1 MSVSAQIEMLQP
13 KLIAWRHHLHAHP
26 ETAFE
31 EYRTAAFIAGELRAM
46 GLEVHEGIAG
56 TGVVAVLRNGEGGA
70 VGLRAD
76 IDALD
81 IQEATGLPYASTV
94 PGKMHACGHDGHTAM
109 LLGAARYMVD
119 HPPGPGTV
127 VFIFQPAEENE
138 GGARSMI
145 EDGLFTRFPIEQ
157 VFALHNWPGL
167 EAGRFAVHDGPVMA
181 ALDTFE
187 LRLVG
192 RSSHAAMPNEGID
205 PITLS
210 AQVQMAWQT
219 LVSRAVAPTDPAVIS
234 ITQIHAGDTLNV
246 IPDTITLCGTV
257 RTLRPETRDML
268 ETEMAHRAR
277 AVAEAMHAS
286 ATLDY
291 KRRYPATIN
300 AIGPAA
306 LAREAAGRVVGAE
319 AVDTGLAPSM
329 ASEDFA
335 FMLDAIPGAYV
346 WIGNGPVGGGQNLH
360 SPTYRFNDDI
370 LPLGAQYFTRIAEQA
385 LSTSAN
391 EVSYR

>member
-1 MSVSAQIEMLQP
+1 MPVLAEIKTLQP

-31 EYRTAAFIAGELRAM
+31 EHRTAAFIAGELRAM

-56 TGVVAVLRNGEGGA
+56 TGVVAVLRNGEGST

-76 IDALD
+76 IDALN

-109 LLGAARYMVD
+109 LLGAARHMTD
-119 HPPGPGTV
+119 HPPGPGSV

-138 GGARSMI
+138 GGARAMI
-145 EDGLFTRFPIEQ
+145 EDGLFARYPVDQ

-167 EAGRFAVHDGPVMA
+167 EVGHFAVHEGPVMA
-181 ALDTFE
+181 AFDTFE
-187 LRLVG
+187 LRLEG
-192 RSSHAAMPNEGID
+192 RGSHAAMPHEGID
-205 PITLS
+205 PIALA
-210 AQVQMAWQT
+210 AQVQLAWQT

-246 IPDTITLCGTV
+246 IPEAVTLRGTV
-257 RTLRPETRDML
+257 RTLRPETRDLL
-268 ETEMAHRAR
+268 EAEMAHRAR
-277 AVAEAMHAS
+277 AVAEAMHAN

-291 KRRYPATIN
+291 QRRYPATIN
-300 AIGPAA
+300 ATGPTA
-306 LAREAAGRVVGAE
+306 LAREAAVRVVGAG
-319 AVDTGLAPSM
+319 AVETGLAPSM

-335 FMLDAIPGAYV
+335 FMLNDVPGAYI
-346 WIGNGPVGGGQNLH
+346 WIGNGPVGDGQNLH
-360 SPTYRFNDDI
+360 SPTYRINDEI
-370 LPLGAQYFTRIAEQA
+370 LPLGVQYFTEVAAQA
-385 LSTSAN
+385 LRAIAS
-391 EVSYR
+391 EVS